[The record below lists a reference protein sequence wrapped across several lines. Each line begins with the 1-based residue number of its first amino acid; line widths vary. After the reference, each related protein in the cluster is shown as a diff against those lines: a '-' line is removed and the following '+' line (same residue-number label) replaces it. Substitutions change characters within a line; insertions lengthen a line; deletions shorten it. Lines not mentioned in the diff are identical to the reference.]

1 MGSFLNPGNVLFFED
16 VNSEIY
22 VDKTPL
28 IDVVNKKIRTKQKCM
43 CVSRPRRF
51 GKTMAMNM
59 LAAYYSRG
67 CDSREFFAGRKITK
81 AASYPEHLNKHN
93 VIRINMQVALSFA
106 KDIGDMLQSLQRDI
120 IDDCLEEYPD
130 LPYRDKDNVVKVM
143 ETVYRYGK
151 TAFIILIDEWDC
163 IFREYRED
171 KEAQDKYLDFLRAWL
186 KDQEYVG
193 LV

>member
-59 LAAYYSRG
+59 RHHTQSI
-67 CDSREFFAGRKITK
+67 STSI
-81 AASYPEHLNKHN
+81 
-93 VIRINMQVALSFA
+93 MLS
-106 KDIGDMLQSLQRDI
+106 G
-120 IDDCLEEYPD
+120 
-130 LPYRDKDNVVKVM
+130 
-143 ETVYRYGK
+143 
-151 TAFIILIDEWDC
+151 
-163 IFREYRED
+163 
-171 KEAQDKYLDFLRAWL
+171 
-186 KDQEYVG
+186 
-193 LV
+193 